1 MRYFIKTPWLL
12 KKILSS
18 YCWSIDTSEKI
29 LYLTFDDGPHPTVT
43 SFVLDELKKHNAI
56 ATFFCIGKNV
66 VAFPNIYKRILEEGH
81 AVGNHTH
88 NHLNGWKTKN
98 RDYLEDVNKASWFI
112 DSSLFR
118 PPYGRI
124 RFSQSK
130 RLSSFMKKP
139 DTKIVMWDVLS
150 GDFDLSISPE
160 HCAENVLRC
169 SKPGSII
176 VFHDSSKAFPRIKYA
191 LPETLKFFSKKGY
204 QFHSLPVLGK

>member
-1 MRYFIKTPWLL
+1 MRYFVKTPWLL
-12 KKILSS
+12 KKIFSK
-18 YCWSIDTSEKI
+18 YCWSVETTEKI

-43 SFVLDELKKHNAI
+43 SFVLDELKKHQAR

-66 VAFPNIYKRILEEGH
+66 ATYPAVYKRILEEGH
-81 AVGNHTH
+81 TVGNHTH

-98 RDYLEDVNKASWFI
+98 HIYLNDIEKAAGHI

-124 RFSQSK
+124 SFSQSK
-130 RLSSFMKKP
+130 RLSSFMKKQNA
-139 DTKIVMWDVLS
+139 KVVMWDVLS

-160 HCAENVLRC
+160 YCADNVLQF

-191 LPETLKFFSKKGY
+191 LPKTLQFFGEKGY
-204 QFHSLPVLGK
+204 HFHSIPALD